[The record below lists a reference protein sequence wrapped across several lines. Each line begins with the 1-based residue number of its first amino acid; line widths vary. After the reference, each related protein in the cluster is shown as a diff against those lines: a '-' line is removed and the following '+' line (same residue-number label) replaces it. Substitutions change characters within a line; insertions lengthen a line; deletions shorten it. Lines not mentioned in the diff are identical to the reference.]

1 MHRQILKI
9 STIIFSILVISIPLT
24 FIINIILYP
33 FWLWFEDRFGLE
45 ASGHSGPA
53 DWTFGV
59 SYFFFIAVFII
70 VYWFRF
76 KNKSKK
82 QI

>member
-1 MHRQILKI
+1 MLKPIFKI
-9 STIIFSILVISIPLT
+9 SLMILLIIGISLPLT
-24 FIINIILYP
+24 FIINIILNP
-33 FWLWFEDRFGLE
+33 FWLWFENSFGIE

-53 DWTFGV
+53 DWTFEFI
-59 SYFFFIAVFII
+59 YFFFITILLL
-70 VYWFRF
+70 VYWFKF